1 MTKTRR
7 KFTAEQKAAIVRR
20 HPQRKTT
27 DLLNRLGT
35 YDPTAT
41 HPLMGRTDQ
50 VARSEADSQE

>member
-20 HPQRKTT
+20 HSQRKRT

-35 YDPTAT
+35 IDPTAT
-41 HPLMGRTDQ
+41 HPLTGRTDQ